1 MSRGK
6 IAHKAGAQPQ
16 RVRKLN
22 GVKVTPV
29 LYNGVACGHGKYFT
43 GAIDNKIIEDEN
55 GKPMQYRL
63 IGELEWV

>member
-6 IAHKAGAQPQ
+6 TISKSGTTTQ

-22 GVKVTPV
+22 GVAVTPV

-43 GAIDNKIIEDEN
+43 GSVDGKLIEDEN
-55 GKPMQYRL
+55 GKPLPIRQ
-63 IGELEWV
+63 IGALE